1 MRQELIIAFS
11 ADLIALKK
19 RLPYSK
25 GEKKRIIMKEIEEIE
40 STISFLLSFK
50 RKESYED

>member
-11 ADLIALKK
+11 ADLAALKK

-25 GEKKRIIMKEIEEIE
+25 GEKRRIIMKEIEETE

-50 RKESYED
+50 RKENYED